1 MSQPSEFLPDRVMA
15 RLWTAM
21 RGNYGARWDRMFPVP
36 PVPPGADAGQ
46 HALESIKSVQGIWAE
61 KLGRF
66 GSNLDAI
73 AYALDNL
80 PAEPPNLPEFV
91 ALCNRRPDPRSAALP
106 APKPDP
112 VKAAQVLAQCRDV
125 FARKGDHLDTLRE
138 LAESDA
144 RDGTFRGR
152 KVTLAQRQ
160 TYRQAL
166 GMDRK
171 EAAHG

>member
-1 MSQPSEFLPDRVMA
+1 MSKPNESLPDRVMA

-36 PVPPGADAGQ
+36 PVPPGVDAGQ

-61 KLGRF
+61 KLARF

-80 PAEPPNLPEFV
+80 PTDPPNLPEFV
-91 ALCNRRPDPRSAALP
+91 ALCNRRPDAPSAALP
-106 APKPDP
+106 SPAPDLA
-112 VKAAQVLAQCRDV
+112 KAAQVIAQCRDI
-125 FARKGDHLDTLRE
+125 FKPRGDHLDTLRE

-144 RDGTFRGR
+144 HDGTFRGR
-152 KVTLAQRQ
+152 RVTLAQRQ

-166 GMDRK
+166 GMDRA
-171 EAAHG
+171 ERA

>member
-1 MSQPSEFLPDRVMA
+1 MSTSSESLPDRVME
-15 RLWTAM
+15 RLWAAM

-36 PVPPGADAGQ
+36 PVPPGADPGK
-46 HALESIKSVQGIWAE
+46 HAYDSVKAVQSIWAE

-66 GSNLDAI
+66 SANLQAI
-73 AYALDNL
+73 AFGLEHL
-80 PAEPPNLPEFV
+80 PADPPNLPEFV
-91 ALCNRRPDPRSAALP
+91 ALCNRRPDPKPPALP
-106 APKPDP
+106 APEPD
-112 VKAAQVLAQCRDV
+112 KAKVAEALAMARSA

-166 GMDRK
+166 GMDRGQ
-171 EAAHG
+171 A

>member
-1 MSQPSEFLPDRVMA
+1 MAMPSAWIDRIFEKLQLV
-15 RLWTAM
+15 
-21 RGNYGARWDRMFPVP
+21 YGSHFTGRWSGGSIEAVK
-36 PVPPGADAGQ
+36 ADWAHELDGMES
-46 HALESIKSVQGIWAE
+46 HPESIKH
-61 KLGRF
+61 
-66 GSNLDAI
+66 
-73 AYALDNL
+73 ALQHL
-80 PAEPPNLPEFV
+80 PVDQPPTVLQFRQ
-91 ALCNRRPDPRSAALP
+91 LCRNAPTPPSKALP
-106 APKPDP
+106 APEVDKA
-112 VKAAQVLAQCRDV
+112 KAAQVLAQCRDV

-171 EAAHG
+171 ESTHG